1 MNKKKLFALVL
12 VVALM
17 LTGCGKIATLKN
29 GEENHIFKGK
39 GIKKDNQI
47 IYNDGNVQTKVIF
60 DNIITIERNAEYK
73 LKINLKKGI
82 NLEGT
87 YITNYGKIELETI
100 TSELIQ
106 KNNELQITYKI
117 RANGVVVDTFTYNL
131 KFSLDT

>member
-1 MNKKKLFALVL
+1 MSKV
-12 VVALM
+12 
-17 LTGCGKIATLKN
+17 KIEATLKN
-29 GEENHIFKGK
+29 SEENHIFKGK